1 MIVKWIV
8 RVGFALLVAGRVGA
22 FESDVRI
29 SAIDVDGSL
38 LRLHVA
44 TPPLFTNRLDILSC
58 SNLVGGRWSLLATG
72 LSAGE
77 TNYLSWSDNVAD
89 HSSPVFYRVGNHDQD
104 SDSDGLPD
112 AWEAMIYHTDP
123 LDPDSDD
130 DGISDGDELNRGTD
144 PRDPSSRSRVIFADS
159 DYGSDLYDGMASIPS
174 NGHGPKR
181 SVGAANGL
189 AHSDDTIQIK
199 GRTPFLEPM
208 LSLGSRTV
216 LVRPMGLIVVRP

>member
-1 MIVKWIV
+1 MLVKWIA
-8 RVGFALLVAGRVGA
+8 RVSFALLFAGRVVA
-22 FESDVRI
+22 YESDVRI
-29 SAIDVDGSL
+29 SAIDVDGSVFR
-38 LRLHVA
+38 LRVA
-44 TPPLFTNRLDILSC
+44 TPPFFTNRLDILSC
-58 SNLVGGRWSLLATG
+58 SNLVGGGWSLLATG

-77 TNYLSWSDNVAD
+77 TNSLSWSGTVAD
-89 HSSPVFYRVGNHDQD
+89 HSNPVFYRVGNHDQD

-112 AWEAMIYHTDP
+112 AWETMIYHTDP

-144 PRDPSSRSRVIFADS
+144 PTDPSSHSRVIFADS
-159 DYGSDLYDGMASIPS
+159 DCGADLYDGMASVPG

-189 AHSDDTIQIK
+189 AHSGDTIQIN
-199 GRTPFLEPM
+199 GSTPFLEPM

-216 LVRPMGLIVVRP
+216 LVRPIGLIVVRP